1 MTRTR
6 LGLLPAAVIAV
17 LMLAACVPAGSNSG
31 STPSPGAPADGTSAP
46 TSAPTDDP
54 VPQASDVVIEAERFA
69 VLDDEGA
76 VLLEFAWADDPTTI
90 VADLE
95 EVFGAAPET
104 SLTPGDGSHFPDFDV
119 YRWEGFSLSI
129 ARLGDRPRAEYF
141 LPAGVMARTATVGDI
156 RIRTNG
162 GFGVGSTVSELLAAG
177 VPVQEPAY
185 EGGTLYRVDPS
196 DPALVGSRAEPTR
209 MVELI
214 SDAAE
219 DRIVGLSAPAL
230 SFSPI

>member
-6 LGLLPAAVIAV
+6 LSLLPVTLIAV
-17 LMLAACVPAGSNSG
+17 LALAACAPAGSSSG
-31 STPSPGAPADGTSAP
+31 PTPSSGAPDGGTSAP
-46 TSAPTDDP
+46 TTAPTDDP
-54 VPQASDVVIEAERFA
+54 IPLATDVVVEAERFA
-69 VLDDEGA
+69 VLDDEGTE
-76 VLLEFAWADDPTTI
+76 LLEFAWADDPTTI

-95 EVFGAAPET
+95 SIFGSSPET
-104 SLTPGDGSHFPDFDV
+104 SVTPGDGSHFPDFDV

-129 ARLGDRPRAEYF
+129 AQLGDRPRADYF
-141 LPAGVMARTATVGDI
+141 LPAGVMVRSATVGDI
-156 RIRTNG
+156 RIRTRAG
-162 GFGVGSTVSELLAAG
+162 LGVGSTVSEVLAAG

-196 DPALVGSRAEPTR
+196 DPALAESMVEPTR

-214 SDAAE
+214 SDASE
-219 DRIVGLSAPAL
+219 ERIVGFSAPAL